1 MFSKSDLF
9 ELLAGEGLELR
20 RVGDLVLSLVLEL
33 FPLVLQVSR
42 DSTTEGENKWGERL
56 MGNKRKE
63 N

>member
-20 RVGDLVLSLVLEL
+20 RVCDLVLSLVLEL

-42 DSTTEGENKWGERL
+42 DSTTEGENK
-56 MGNKRKE
+56 
-63 N
+63 